1 MFVRADR
8 HVKTGDLSG
17 GGRGQAWCMRAD
29 SLSSVRLQRLAASF
43 GARPELTSVAADPQC
58 QRCLEENQL
67 AWRQIVAQV

>member
-1 MFVRADR
+1 
-8 HVKTGDLSG
+8 
-17 GGRGQAWCMRAD
+17 MRAD

>member
-1 MFVRADR
+1 MELGTIV
-8 HVKTGDLSG
+8 
-17 GGRGQAWCMRAD
+17 
-29 SLSSVRLQRLAASF
+29 LSSHRAQAVPSPVLYVPASQNSQDVLASF

>member
-1 MFVRADR
+1 
-8 HVKTGDLSG
+8 
-17 GGRGQAWCMRAD
+17 MRAD

-43 GARPELTSVAADPQC
+43 GARPELSSVAADPQC